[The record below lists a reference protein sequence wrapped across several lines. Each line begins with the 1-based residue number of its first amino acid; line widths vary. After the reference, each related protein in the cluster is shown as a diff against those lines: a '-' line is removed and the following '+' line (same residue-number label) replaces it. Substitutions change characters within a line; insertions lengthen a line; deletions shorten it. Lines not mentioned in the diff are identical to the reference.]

1 MESFEHRLV
10 EEYKELADRIEK
22 LEAYMDTIIRDVTIS
37 NVHYRMVITQYN
49 IMLAYE
55 QILRMRLEDLEVE
68 Y

>member
-1 MESFEHRLV
+1 MEPFEERLV

-22 LEAYMDTIIRDVTIS
+22 LEAYKDTMIRDVTIS
-37 NVHYRMVITQYN
+37 NAHYRMVMAQYN

>member
-1 MESFEHRLV
+1 MEPFEERLV
-10 EEYKELADRIEK
+10 EEYKELTDRIEK

-37 NVHYRMVITQYN
+37 NIHYRMVMTQYN

>member
-1 MESFEHRLV
+1 
-10 EEYKELADRIEK
+10 
-22 LEAYMDTIIRDVTIS
+22 MDTMIRDVTIS
-37 NVHYRMVITQYN
+37 NAHYRMVMAQYN